1 MPLVGAGDLQVRY
14 ELSGPVGAPL
24 VVLSHSLGADLSM
37 WDPQAQA
44 LGTRFRVLRYDG
56 RGHGGTTVAPGPYT
70 IETLARDVLALL
82 DALGLARAHFCGLSM
97 GGMIGMWLGA
107 HARERVDRLV
117 LCNTSARIGTTEG
130 WNARIR
136 AVEGGG
142 MVAVASAVIERWFTP
157 EFQRRSP
164 EVVAGA
170 ERMVAATPAAG
181 YTACCAAIRDAD
193 ERPHLAAITA
203 RTLVIAGRDDPATPP
218 ADGRALAAAIPGA
231 RYAELLASHLSNV
244 EAEAS
249 FTAEV
254 LAFLTSERGD

>member
-1 MPLVGAGDLQVRY
+1 
-14 ELSGPVGAPL
+14 
-24 VVLSHSLGADLSM
+24 
-37 WDPQAQA
+37 
-44 LGTRFRVLRYDG
+44 
-56 RGHGGTTVAPGPYT
+56 
-70 IETLARDVLALL
+70 
-82 DALGLARAHFCGLSM
+82 
-97 GGMIGMWLGA
+97 
-107 HARERVDRLV
+107 
-117 LCNTSARIGTTEG
+117 
-130 WNARIR
+130 
-136 AVEGGG
+136 
-142 MVAVASAVIERWFTP
+142 MVAVAPAVIERWFTP
-157 EFQRRSP
+157 EFRRRSP
-164 EVVAGA
+164 EVVAAA

-249 FTAEV
+249 FTAEL